1 MVTARLLTHKSERA
15 PILVC
20 DGGEV
25 SGAVVPHEV
34 DVVLLYREVFELAV
48 EQVIVVHV

>member
-20 DGGEV
+20 DGGEL

-34 DVVLLYREVFELAV
+34 DVLLYREVFELAV